1 MHVLHSRRRRPK
13 SQSRRAATTIR
24 HCRPTTPIAR
34 RGRSAQRRS
43 PRVTVRV
50 NGCCLAIETPMKF
63 PAQTPESERSGH
75 LKQRQRVLDSRRR
88 NHVQGF
94 DPFENPFTQSRLFTV
109 SEAVTLLEFVLTKA
123 FSVSA
128 MVSRPPFV
136 HFFQVQRRGYGPGR
150 CSKVLLNRDVGFS
163 LARMPAFSRF

>member
-1 MHVLHSRRRRPK
+1 MCSTHVNCNRSRSRSELPR
-13 SQSRRAATTIR
+13 QSDTVRS
-24 HCRPTTPIAR
+24 TTPITR
-34 RGRSAQRRS
+34 WGRAGRRRS
-43 PRVTVRV
+43 SRVTVRV

-63 PAQTPESERSGH
+63 PTQTPEGERSGH
-75 LKQRQRVLDSRRR
+75 LKQRQRVFDSGRR

-94 DPFENPFTQSRLFTV
+94 DPFENPFAQSRLFTV

-128 MVSRPPFV
+128 MVLRPPFM
-136 HFFQVQRRGYGPGR
+136 HFLQVQCRGYGPGR

-163 LARMPAFSRF
+163 LARMPALPRF